1 MYELISVPI
10 PLSTSAWQIARYC
23 LTALI
28 FSWRFL
34 YLVLASP
41 ILTLVISASAFT
53 SVLIRFL
60 YSVQAVF
67 ITVLASSNL
76 PLLAL
81 SLVRYLDV
89 IILLTW
95 STTAAT
101 SLLAWFNKS
110 VSLAFSE
117 ESITPSLANSL
128 NLSLRPG
135 SVVALISLIFL
146 FTLSI
151 LSLSSLLPI

>member
-1 MYELISVPI
+1 MYEVISVPI

-41 ILTLVISASAFT
+41 ILTLVISVLASI

-81 SLVRYLDV
+81 SLVRYLDL

-117 ESITPSLANSL
+117 ESNTPSLTNSL
-128 NLSLRPG
+128 NLLLIPG
-135 SVVALISLIFL
+135 IVVLLIVL
-146 FTLSI
+146 I
-151 LSLSSLLPI
+151 LSFTISIALVNSAWPT